1 MGRYIITKRHL
12 TTLYVFLDAHTDLL
26 NDFEKDLKR
35 HNISN
40 LKLLLF
46 VKLLGVPTPKWVS
59 REEETISNI
68 VSYMLWKTIKRMD
81 DFTECVRQLEK
92 RAKDEYKRGVM
103 TKEFYLEHRRT
114 NLDLINLLEALIR
127 TGGDATMTFDNWED
141 KNEDRVNIEV

>member
-1 MGRYIITKRHL
+1 MGRYIITKKHL
-12 TTLYVFLDAHTDLL
+12 TTLYVFLDAYTDLL

-35 HNISN
+35 NNISN

-46 VKLLGVPTPKWVS
+46 VKLLSVPTPKWVS

-68 VSYMLWKTIKRMD
+68 ISYMLWKTIKNMD
-81 DFTECVRQLEK
+81 DFRECIFQLEK
-92 RAKDEYKRGVM
+92 RSKDEYKRGVM
-103 TKEFYLEHRRT
+103 TKEYYLEHRR
-114 NLDLINLLEALIR
+114 INFELTKLLEALIR